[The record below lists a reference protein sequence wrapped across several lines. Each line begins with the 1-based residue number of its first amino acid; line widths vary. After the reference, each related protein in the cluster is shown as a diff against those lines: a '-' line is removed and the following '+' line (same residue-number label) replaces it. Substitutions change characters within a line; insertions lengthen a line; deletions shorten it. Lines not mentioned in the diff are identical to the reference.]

1 MFKPIQLVYGWYR
14 NSLRNPKYRLW
25 IVGGTLLWLVNPINA
40 IPVVGE
46 IDDAV
51 VITIFATELSQ
62 VAIEGMKARR
72 QQQAALLTAEV
83 TQLTEKI
90 TQ

>member
-1 MFKPIQLVYGWYR
+1 LLLAPGRKWQRAEGRR
-14 NSLRNPKYRLW
+14 NSQFS
-25 IVGGTLLWLVNPINA
+25 LLGVR
-40 IPVVGE
+40 VVMKDFLE

-72 QQQAALLTAEV
+72 QQQSALPTAEV